1 MMIHQRLAKWL
12 IVAASVCMFDL
23 SVKESAGVEAY
34 STFRT
39 SRFMLHSLP
48 EKTSTFHHGRCVSR
62 THLRNEPTK
71 ETSLFASRDDNLDM
85 FKPGKG
91 PAVILDDPPTKI
103 YERAIIRTIQW
114 ITAAAVFGLGIWN
127 FLGRE
132 LAEEFFAGYLIEQ
145 SLSVDNLFVFLLLF
159 DFFKVPLSSQDRVL
173 NWGIFGAIFMRAIM
187 IGLGTVAIQQF
198 HAILLVFAGVLIYS
212 SAKVLLAGDE
222 DDDEDMNDNQIVQ
235 FSRKLV
241 DSVDTFDGDRF
252 FTVVDGVKKATPLLL
267 CMVAVEISDVVF
279 AVDSI
284 PAVFG
289 VTEVSYNAPNL
300 DQYSICA
307 TLY

>member
-1 MMIHQRLAKWL
+1 MN
-12 IVAASVCMFDL
+12 
-23 SVKESAGVEAY
+23 
-34 STFRT
+34 
-39 SRFMLHSLP
+39 
-48 EKTSTFHHGRCVSR
+48 GRKS
-62 THLRNEPTK
+62 TK
-71 ETSLFASRDDNLDM
+71 EISLFASRDDNLDL

-91 PAVILDDPPTKI
+91 PAVILDEPPTKI
-103 YERAIIRTIQW
+103 YEKAIIRTIQW
-114 ITAAAVFGLGIWN
+114 VTAAAVFGLGIWN

-187 IGLGTVAIQQF
+187 IGLGAVAIQQF

-222 DDDEDMNDNQIVQ
+222 DDDEDMKDNQIVQ

-252 FTVVDGVKKATPLLL
+252 FTLVDGVKKATPLLL

-289 VTEVSYNAPNL
+289 VTEVRFSRLNHLVIFHMCNFIVISFYTYIHLPVEFFYCFWINVRIH
-300 DQYSICA
+300 S
-307 TLY
+307 